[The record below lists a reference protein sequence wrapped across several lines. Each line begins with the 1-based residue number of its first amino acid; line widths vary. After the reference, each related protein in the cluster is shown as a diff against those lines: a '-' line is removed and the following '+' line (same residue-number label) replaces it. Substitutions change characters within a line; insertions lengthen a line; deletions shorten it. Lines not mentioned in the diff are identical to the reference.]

1 MRRLVPAVLREEP
14 QFRLLFWGHALS
26 MLGDRITF
34 VALPFAVLSIGGGA
48 GEVGLVIGAT
58 TIPFAVFSL
67 LGGVWADRL
76 PRHRVMLAS
85 DLVRMVS
92 QAVAAVLL
100 LSGTAEVWHLAL
112 LGIVFGTADAFFMPA
127 LTGLMPALV
136 APERLQEAN
145 AMRALVLSFG
155 MVSGPA
161 IAGVLVATAGPGG
174 AIAIDALTFAASAV
188 ALSRLRPAAV
198 ARAAAAAPAF
208 LAELAAGFA
217 EVRRRPWVQ
226 GFLVVLFV
234 YSVVVLPAIFV
245 LGPVL
250 AERELG
256 GVGAWAVIT
265 AAFGAGSIAGDLL
278 ILRFKP
284 ERPLLWAA
292 LGFTVAS
299 SQALIIGSGLPV
311 AGIAALEA
319 VTGVAVSAG
328 FGLWETTLQE
338 QIPEHAIGRVASV
351 DHLVSIGLMPIGLTL
366 AGPLAEL
373 IGLHET
379 LVLETVIGLPI
390 ALALLLVPGVRTIRR
405 GRPAADEAPLEAPAP
420 LSAAG

>member
-1 MRRLVPAVLREEP
+1 MRRFVPAVLREEP
-14 QFRLLFWGHALS
+14 QFRLLFGGQALS
-26 MLGDRITF
+26 TLGDRITF

-58 TIPFAVFSL
+58 TIPFAIFAL

-92 QAVAAVLL
+92 QALAALL
-100 LSGTAEVWHLAL
+100 LLTGDAEVWQLAA
-112 LGIVFGTADAFFMPA
+112 LGVAFGTADAFFMPA
-127 LTGLMPALV
+127 LTGLMPAVV

-145 AMRALVLSFG
+145 ALRALVASFG

-161 IAGVLVATAGPGG
+161 AAGVLVALLGPGG
-174 AIAIDALTFAASAV
+174 ALAVDAATFAASAL
-188 ALSRLRPAAV
+188 ALARLRPAVA
-198 ARAAAAAPAF
+198 ARATDDAAAF
-208 LAELAAGFA
+208 LDQLRAGFA
-217 EVRRRPWVQ
+217 EIRRRPWVQ
-226 GFLVVLFV
+226 GFLVVLCV

-256 GVGAWAVIT
+256 GVRAWAVIT
-265 AAFGAGSIAGDLL
+265 AAFGLGSITGDLL

-284 ERPLLWAA
+284 RRPLLWSGI
-292 LGFTVAS
+292 GFTVAS
-299 SQALIIGSGLPV
+299 AQALIIGSGLPV

-319 VTGVAVSAG
+319 VTGVAVAAG
-328 FGLWETTLQE
+328 WGLWETTLQE
-338 QIPEHAIGRVASV
+338 QIPEHAISRVSSY
-351 DHLVSIGLMPIGLTL
+351 DYLVSVGAMPIGLTL
-366 AGPLAEL
+366 AGPVAEV

-379 LVLETVIGLPI
+379 LVLQTAIGLPV
-390 ALALLLVPGVRTIRR
+390 ALAVLLVPGVRTLRT
-405 GRPAADEAPLEAPAP
+405 GFKKARP
-420 LSAAG
+420 